1 MVNVTEISTR
11 LTAQRAVIL
20 TRVSSKEQED
30 GYSIEAQKHRLRVY
44 CNRKSLKILKTFEI
58 TESSTTGDRR
68 KFMAMIKFI
77 KSQRA
82 TIALVADKVDR
93 VQRSF
98 KEYPLLDELINSG
111 KIELHFNTEN
121 YVIHKDSVSQERLMW
136 SMGVIMAQSYID
148 NMRDNVK
155 RSIDQKIRQGEWIAT
170 APIGYLNARDN
181 KGKSTVI
188 VDSGRA
194 LLIRRLFQEYS
205 TGAYTISEITRKTKE
220 WGLVN
225 KAGKKS
231 YLSRSQVHKTLR
243 NPFYYGNMLIKG
255 KTYPHQYEPI
265 IDKALFDKCQNVLDS
280 WKKKPFQY
288 RSKEFLFRGLITCA
302 TSGRTVTSDTKKKT
316 YSDGSTAQWTYLRCR
331 HPENPEKHKWV
342 REEKIITQIEEVIKN
357 LQIPDSILENVSN
370 YLRQTDHTER
380 AFRRRQIKELQ
391 SELSKIENRL
401 DVLLDLLLD
410 GAIDKEE
417 YHVKKSVLHDKQTH
431 LDNQIRGHRAG
442 DEGFKD
448 GLLTLISLSSEA
460 YELFKS
466 SQIAQKRMLLKFLFA
481 NLEMEGEKLH
491 YTLNKPFD
499 HFIKVK
505 TCQEWR
511 ALVDALRTHQ
521 NSHEF
526 IIDQITEYNSLSQ
539 LSS

>member
-1 MVNVTEISTR
+1 MASITDISTR
-11 LTAQRAVIL
+11 LSARKAVIL

-30 GYSIEAQKHRLRVY
+30 GYSIEAQKHRLGLY
-44 CNRKSLKILKTFEI
+44 CKRKSLNVLKTFEI

-68 KFMAMIKFI
+68 KFMVMIKFI
-77 KSQRA
+77 KSQRE

-155 RSIDQKIRQGEWIAT
+155 RSIDQKIRQGEWIAA
-170 APIGYLNARDN
+170 APIGYLNARDDR
-181 KGKSTVI
+181 GKSTVI
-188 VDSGRA
+188 VDSDRA

-205 TGAYTISEITRKTKE
+205 TGAYTISEMTRKTKE
-220 WGLVN
+220 WGLLN

-231 YLSRSQVHKTLR
+231 YLSRSQVHKILR
-243 NPFYYGNMLIKG
+243 NPFYYGHMLIKS

-265 IDKALFDKCQNVLDS
+265 IDKALFNKCQNVLDS

-288 RSKEFLFRGLITCA
+288 RGKEFLFRGLITCA

-316 YSDGSTAQWTYLRCR
+316 NKDGRTTQWTYLRCR

-342 REEKIITQIEEVIKN
+342 REEKIIAQVEEVIRN
-357 LQIPDSILENVSN
+357 LQIPESILENVTN
-370 YLRQTDHTER
+370 YLRQTDRTER
-380 AFRRRQIKELQ
+380 VFRRRQIKELQ
-391 SELSKIENRL
+391 NELANIENRQ

-417 YHVKKSVLHDKQTH
+417 YHTKKCVLQEKHTH
-431 LDNQIRGHRAG
+431 LSNLIQGHRAG

-448 GLLTLISLSSEA
+448 ALLTLISLSSEA

-466 SQIAQKRMLLKFLFA
+466 SQIAQKRMLIKFLFA

-491 YTLNKPFD
+491 YSLNKPFD
-499 HFIKVK
+499 QFIKVK

-511 ALVDALRTHQ
+511 ALVDTLR
-521 NSHEF
+521 SHRISRGLIF
-526 IIDQITEYNSLSQ
+526 TQIKKS
-539 LSS
+539 